1 MDRNS
6 CNQPPFSVARSI
18 KSASRSLCG
27 VFAFRG
33 GSVAFES
40 SLERDFLRRM
50 DFRTDVLDVI
60 SQPLSLDFT
69 ARNGRLYTYTPDY
82 LVTFHSHVERRP
94 MLVEVKP
101 EDTWRERWRDF
112 LPKWKAAWRY
122 AQQREWDFHIYDES
136 RIRGQSLK
144 NIQTLERYRHAD
156 YDAVDL
162 NAIIETVAL
171 KGIATIQYLVALHFQ
186 GQEALGQSHV
196 LHLIAIRQLDCDIT
210 GTLNGSLEVVLA
222 S

>member
-1 MDRNS
+1 M
-6 CNQPPFSVARSI
+6 
-18 KSASRSLCG
+18 
-27 VFAFRG
+27 
-33 GSVAFES
+33 
-40 SLERDFLRRM
+40 
-50 DFRTDVLDVI
+50 LDVV
-60 SQPLSLDFT
+60 SQPLSLNFT

-82 LVTFHSHVERRP
+82 LVTFHSHVELRP

-101 EDTWRERWRDF
+101 EDTWREHWRDF

-144 NIQTLERYRHAD
+144 NIQTLERYRQAD

-171 KGIATIQYLVALHFQ
+171 KGIATMQYLVALHFQ